1 MPVPNLRWL
10 ELDASQIG
18 APFFAMDRVAGRVP
32 PDIMPYPMGR
42 WLSEASRAD
51 QRHLQDATIATIA
64 RLHTIDPNKSSASFL
79 EFPVPGAT
87 PLRRHVESQRRFY
100 DWVRQERRYP
110 LLERAFAWIDAHW
123 PEPEG
128 DTVISW
134 GDSRIGN
141 ILYNG
146 FTPVAVLDWEMAA
159 LGPREIDL
167 GWLVFL
173 HAFFEMIARA
183 AGLPGMPDFL
193 RARDVVAT
201 YERASS
207 KRVGDLR
214 WYETYVA
221 LRHGIVMVRI
231 HSRMLHFD
239 EATRPA
245 ERVRNYY
252 RRFRGSHRRMQLIEE
267 LPQPLIVALHG
278 YCLGAGFEVAMLGD
292 IRLAA
297 ETTTF
302 GAPEVQIGVAIDGG
316 ARHAPGRRGRSR
328 LGEVDYL
335 QWPALRCRQGA
346 GHRPGAGGLP
356 GSGAAR
362 RRPPPRRGNRRQRAT
377 GRAGDQAH
385 HQHVGQARP
394 HRCAQV
400 RGDEHSDLL
409 RLRRSA

>member
-252 RRFRGSHRRMQLIEE
+252 QRFRGSHRRMQLIEE

-302 GAPEVQIGVAIDGG
+302 AAPEVQIGVAIDGG
-316 ARHAPGRRGRSR
+316 STCAWPKRSAPAGRS
-328 LGEVDYL
+328 
-335 QWPALRCRQGA
+335 
-346 GHRPGAGGLP
+346 GLP
-356 GSGAAR
+356 SVAGASM
-362 RRPPPRRGNRRQRAT
+362 PPRRWPSAW
-377 GRAGDQAH
+377 
-385 HQHVGQARP
+385 
-394 HRCAQV
+394 C
-400 RGDEHSDLL
+400 
-409 RLRRSA
+409 RRSTRKRSCSPPPAASPRKSPPTRHWPCRGPSAPSTCGPSAASPMRSSSRR